1 MTCFFRSAFIGVTV
15 FALVLAGI
23 AKRDKP
29 QVTDITIGWK
39 DNILSIYHPQIP
51 GGKIDTWYLEAY
63 CRPGSTDRP
72 WNETTIGHRTELVSI
87 NESRTEIKLKCT
99 LGDGVRVDHL
109 IRATRTGV
117 SFDLIAK
124 NPTEKV
130 SEAHWAQPCIRGGE
144 FTGKG
149 ADETDD
155 AYAYIKK
162 SFIFQDKDDI
172 PDFLPTKDWATKAR
186 YVPGQVWCPKNVNR
200 DDVNPRPLHPSA
212 PHKNIIGCVSA
223 DKKWLMASVWE
234 PYQELFQG
242 VIRCIHSDFRIG
254 GLGPGETKK
263 IRGKMYLLPNDV
275 PALLALHEKEF
286 PDKDKKH

>member
-1 MTCFFRSAFIGVTV
+1 MTCLFRSAFIGITA
-15 FALVLAGI
+15 FALILS
-23 AKRDKP
+23 AKSKREKSE
-29 QVTDITIGWK
+29 VSDITIGWK

-87 NESRTEIKLKCT
+87 NEARTEIKLRCT
-99 LGDGVRVDHL
+99 LEDGVRVDHL

-117 SFDLIAK
+117 SFDLIAE

-130 SEAHWAQPCIRGGE
+130 SEAHWAQPCIRVGK
-144 FTGKG
+144 FTGHG
-149 ADETDD
+149 ADRTDD
-155 AYAYIKK
+155 AYAYIKQ

-186 YVPGQVWCPKNVNR
+186 YVPGQVWCPENVNR

-212 PHKNIIGCVSA
+212 PHKNIIGCVSG
-223 DKKWLMASVWE
+223 DKKWLMASVWD

-254 GLGPGETKK
+254 GLDPGETKK
-263 IRGKMYLLPNDV
+263 IRGKMYLLPNDI
-275 PALLALHEKEF
+275 PALLALHKKEF
-286 PDKDKKH
+286 PEKTKQN

>member
-39 DNILSIYHPQIP
+39 DNILSIYHSQIP

-99 LGDGVRVDHL
+99 LEDGVRVDHL

-130 SEAHWAQPCIRGGE
+130 SEAHWAQPCIRVGE

-263 IRGKMYLLPNDV
+263 IRGKMYLLPNDI
-275 PALLALHEKEF
+275 PALLALNEKEF
-286 PDKDKKH
+286 PDKAKKH

>member
-1 MTCFFRSAFIGVTV
+1 MTCFFRSAFIGIAAFVLI
-15 FALVLAGI
+15 LVGI
-23 AKRDKP
+23 AKRDTS

-72 WNETTIGHRTELVSI
+72 WNETTISHRTELVSI
-87 NESRTEIKLKCT
+87 NDLKTEIKLKCT
-99 LGDGVRVDHL
+99 LEDGVRVDHL

-117 SFDLIAK
+117 SFDLIAN
-124 NPTEKV
+124 NPTGKV
-130 SEAHWAQPCIRGGE
+130 SEAHWAQPCIRVGK
-144 FTGKG
+144 FTGQG

-254 GLGPGETKK
+254 GLKPGETKK

-286 PDKDKKH
+286 PDKAKKH

>member
-1 MTCFFRSAFIGVTV
+1 MTCFFRSAFIGIAAFVLI
-15 FALVLAGI
+15 LVGI
-23 AKRDKP
+23 AKRDTS

-63 CRPGSTDRP
+63 CRPGSTNRP
-72 WNETTIGHRTELVSI
+72 WNETTISHRTELVSI
-87 NESRTEIKLKCT
+87 NDLKTEIKLKCT
-99 LGDGVRVDHL
+99 LEDGVRVDHL

-117 SFDLIAK
+117 SFDLIA
-124 NPTEKV
+124 NNTTGKV
-130 SEAHWAQPCIRGGE
+130 SEAHWAQPCIRVGK
-144 FTGKG
+144 FTGQG

-254 GLGPGETKK
+254 GLKPGETKK

-286 PDKDKKH
+286 PDKAKKH

>member
-1 MTCFFRSAFIGVTV
+1 MTCFFRSAFIGITV

-99 LGDGVRVDHL
+99 LEDGVRVDHL

-117 SFDLIAK
+117 SFDLIAN
-124 NPTEKV
+124 NPTGKV
-130 SEAHWAQPCIRGGE
+130 SEAHWAQPCIRVGE

-263 IRGKMYLLPNDV
+263 IRGKMYILPNDV

-286 PDKDKKH
+286 PDKAKKH

>member
-1 MTCFFRSAFIGVTV
+1 MTCFFRSAFIGIAAFVLI
-15 FALVLAGI
+15 LVGI
-23 AKRDKP
+23 AKRDTS

-72 WNETTIGHRTELVSI
+72 WNETTISHRTELVSI
-87 NESRTEIKLKCT
+87 NDLKTEIKLKCT
-99 LGDGVRVDHL
+99 LEDGVRVDHL

-117 SFDLIAK
+117 SFDLIAN
-124 NPTEKV
+124 NPTGKV
-130 SEAHWAQPCIRGGE
+130 SEAHWAQPCISVGK
-144 FTGKG
+144 FTGQG

-254 GLGPGETKK
+254 GLKPGETKK

-286 PDKDKKH
+286 PDKAKKH

>member
-1 MTCFFRSAFIGVTV
+1 MTCFFRSAFIGITAFV
-15 FALVLAGI
+15 LVLTGI
-23 AKRDKP
+23 AKRDTPK
-29 QVTDITIGWK
+29 VTDITISWK
-39 DNILSIYHPQIP
+39 DNILSVYHPQIP

-63 CRPGSTDRP
+63 CRPGSTDRA
-72 WNETTIGHRTELVSI
+72 WNETTISHRTELVSI
-87 NESRTEIKLKCT
+87 NDSRTEIKLKCT
-99 LGDGVRVDHL
+99 LEDGVRVDHL
-109 IRATRTGV
+109 IRATKTGV
-117 SFDLIAK
+117 SFELIAK
-124 NPTEKV
+124 NPTGKV
-130 SEAHWAQPCIRGGE
+130 SEAHWAQPCIRVGK
-144 FTGKG
+144 FTGQG

-162 SFIFQDKDDI
+162 SFIFQDKDEI
-172 PDFLPTKDWATKAR
+172 PDFLPTKDWATEAR

-200 DDVNPRPLHPSA
+200 DDVNPRPLHPFP

-223 DKKWLMASVWE
+223 DNKWLMASVWE

-254 GLGPGETKK
+254 GLKPGETKK

-286 PDKDKKH
+286 PEKAKKH

>member
-1 MTCFFRSAFIGVTV
+1 MICFFRSAFIGVTV

-130 SEAHWAQPCIRGGE
+130 SEAHWAQPCIRVGE

-200 DDVNPRPLHPSA
+200 DDVNPRPLHPSP

-263 IRGKMYLLPNDV
+263 IRGKMYILPNDV

-286 PDKDKKH
+286 PDKAKKH

>member
-1 MTCFFRSAFIGVTV
+1 MTCFFRSAFIGIAAFVLI
-15 FALVLAGI
+15 LVGI
-23 AKRDKP
+23 AKRDTS

-72 WNETTIGHRTELVSI
+72 WNETTISHRTELVSI
-87 NESRTEIKLKCT
+87 NDLKTEIKLKCT
-99 LGDGVRVDHL
+99 LEDGVRVDHL

-124 NPTEKV
+124 NPTGKV
-130 SEAHWAQPCIRGGE
+130 SEAHWAQPCTRVGK
-144 FTGKG
+144 FTGQG

-254 GLGPGETKK
+254 GLKPGETKK

-286 PDKDKKH
+286 PDKAKKH

>member
-1 MTCFFRSAFIGVTV
+1 MTCFFRSAFIGIAAFVLI
-15 FALVLAGI
+15 LVGI
-23 AKRDKP
+23 AKRDTS

-63 CRPGSTDRP
+63 CRPGSTNRP
-72 WNETTIGHRTELVSI
+72 WNETTISHRTELVSI
-87 NESRTEIKLKCT
+87 NDLKTEIKLKCT
-99 LGDGVRVDHL
+99 LEDGVRVDHL

-117 SFDLIAK
+117 SFDLIAN
-124 NPTEKV
+124 NPTGKV
-130 SEAHWAQPCIRGGE
+130 SEAHWAQPCIRVGK
-144 FTGKG
+144 FTGQG

-254 GLGPGETKK
+254 GLKPGETKK

-286 PDKDKKH
+286 PDKAKKH

>member
-1 MTCFFRSAFIGVTV
+1 MTCFFRSAFIGIAAFVLI
-15 FALVLAGI
+15 LVGI
-23 AKRDKP
+23 AKRDTS
-29 QVTDITIGWK
+29 QVTDITIVWK

-72 WNETTIGHRTELVSI
+72 WNETTISHRTELVSI
-87 NESRTEIKLKCT
+87 NDLKTEIKLKCT
-99 LGDGVRVDHL
+99 LEDGVRVDHL

-117 SFDLIAK
+117 SFDLIAN
-124 NPTEKV
+124 NPTGKV
-130 SEAHWAQPCIRGGE
+130 SEAHWAQPCIRVGK
-144 FTGKG
+144 FTGQG

-254 GLGPGETKK
+254 GLKPGETKK

-286 PDKDKKH
+286 PDKAKKH

>member
-1 MTCFFRSAFIGVTV
+1 MTCFFRSAFIGIAAFVLI
-15 FALVLAGI
+15 LVGI
-23 AKRDKP
+23 AKRDTS

-72 WNETTIGHRTELVSI
+72 WNETTISHRTELVSI
-87 NESRTEIKLKCT
+87 NDLKTEIKLKCT
-99 LGDGVRVDHL
+99 LEDGVRVDHL

-124 NPTEKV
+124 NPTGKV
-130 SEAHWAQPCIRGGE
+130 SEAHWAQPCIRVGK
-144 FTGKG
+144 FTGQG

-254 GLGPGETKK
+254 GLKPGETKK

-286 PDKDKKH
+286 PDKAKKH

>member
-1 MTCFFRSAFIGVTV
+1 MTCFFRSAFIGIAAFVLI
-15 FALVLAGI
+15 LVGI
-23 AKRDKP
+23 AKRDTS

-72 WNETTIGHRTELVSI
+72 WNETTISHRTELVSI
-87 NESRTEIKLKCT
+87 NDLKTEIKLKCT
-99 LGDGVRVDHL
+99 LEDGVRVDHL

-124 NPTEKV
+124 NPTRKV
-130 SEAHWAQPCIRGGE
+130 SEAHWAQPCIRVGK
-144 FTGKG
+144 FTGQG

-254 GLGPGETKK
+254 GLKPGETKK

-286 PDKDKKH
+286 PDKAKKH

>member
-1 MTCFFRSAFIGVTV
+1 MLI
-15 FALVLAGI
+15 LVGI
-23 AKRDKP
+23 AKRDTS

-72 WNETTIGHRTELVSI
+72 WNETTISHRTELVSI
-87 NESRTEIKLKCT
+87 NDLKTEIKLKCT
-99 LGDGVRVDHL
+99 LEDGVRVDHL

-117 SFDLIAK
+117 SFDLIAN
-124 NPTEKV
+124 NPTGKV
-130 SEAHWAQPCIRGGE
+130 SEAHWAQPCIRVGK
-144 FTGKG
+144 FTGQG

-254 GLGPGETKK
+254 GLKPGETKK

-286 PDKDKKH
+286 PDKAKKH

>member
-1 MTCFFRSAFIGVTV
+1 MTCFFRSAFIGIAAFVLI
-15 FALVLAGI
+15 LVGI
-23 AKRDKP
+23 AKRDTS

-72 WNETTIGHRTELVSI
+72 WNETTISHRTELVSI
-87 NESRTEIKLKCT
+87 NDLKTEIKLKCT
-99 LGDGVRVDHL
+99 LEDGVRVDHL

-117 SFDLIAK
+117 SFDLIAN
-124 NPTEKV
+124 NPTRKV
-130 SEAHWAQPCIRGGE
+130 SEAHWAQPCIRVGK
-144 FTGKG
+144 FTGQG

-254 GLGPGETKK
+254 GLKPGETKK

-275 PALLALHEKEF
+275 PALLALHKKEF
-286 PDKDKKH
+286 PDKAKKH

>member
-1 MTCFFRSAFIGVTV
+1 MTCFFRSAFIGIAAFVLI
-15 FALVLAGI
+15 LVGI
-23 AKRDKP
+23 AKRDTS

-72 WNETTIGHRTELVSI
+72 WNETTISHRTELVSI
-87 NESRTEIKLKCT
+87 NNLKTEIKLKCT
-99 LGDGVRVDHL
+99 LEDGVRVDHL

-117 SFDLIAK
+117 SFDLIAN
-124 NPTEKV
+124 NPTGKV
-130 SEAHWAQPCIRGGE
+130 SEAHWAQPCIRVGK
-144 FTGKG
+144 FTGQG

-254 GLGPGETKK
+254 GLKPGETKK

-286 PDKDKKH
+286 PDKAKKH

>member
-15 FALVLAGI
+15 FALVLTGI

-39 DNILSIYHPQIP
+39 DNILSIYHSQIP

-99 LGDGVRVDHL
+99 LEDGVRVDHL

-130 SEAHWAQPCIRGGE
+130 SEAHWAQPCIRVGE

-263 IRGKMYLLPNDV
+263 IRGKMYLLPNDI

-286 PDKDKKH
+286 PDKTKKH

>member
-1 MTCFFRSAFIGVTV
+1 MTCFFRSAFIGITAFV
-15 FALVLAGI
+15 LVLAGI
-23 AKRDKP
+23 AKRDTP

-63 CRPGSTDRP
+63 CRPGSTDRA
-72 WNETTIGHRTELVSI
+72 WNETTISHRTELVSI
-87 NESRTEIKLKCT
+87 NDSRTEIKLKCT
-99 LGDGVRVDHL
+99 LEDGVRVDHL
-109 IRATRTGV
+109 IRATKTGV
-117 SFDLIAK
+117 SFELIAK
-124 NPTEKV
+124 NPTGKV
-130 SEAHWAQPCIRGGE
+130 SEAHWAQPCIRVGK
-144 FTGKG
+144 FTGQG

-162 SFIFQDKDDI
+162 SFIFQDKDEI
-172 PDFLPTKDWATKAR
+172 PDFLPTKDWATEAR

-200 DDVNPRPLHPSA
+200 DDVNPRPLHPFP

-254 GLGPGETKK
+254 DLKPGETKK

-275 PALLALHEKEF
+275 PALLALHEREF
-286 PDKDKKH
+286 PEKTKKH

>member
-72 WNETTIGHRTELVSI
+72 WNETTIGHRTELVLI

-99 LGDGVRVDHL
+99 LEDGVRVDHL

-130 SEAHWAQPCIRGGE
+130 SEAHWAQPCIRVGE

-263 IRGKMYLLPNDV
+263 IRGKMYLLPNDI

-286 PDKDKKH
+286 PDKTKKH

>member
-1 MTCFFRSAFIGVTV
+1 MTCFFRSAFIGIAAFVLI
-15 FALVLAGI
+15 LVGI
-23 AKRDKP
+23 AKRDTS

-72 WNETTIGHRTELVSI
+72 WNETTISHRTELVSI
-87 NESRTEIKLKCT
+87 NDLKTEIKLKCT
-99 LGDGVRVDHL
+99 LEDGVRVDHL
-109 IRATRTGV
+109 RRATRTGV
-117 SFDLIAK
+117 SFDLIAN
-124 NPTEKV
+124 NPTGKV
-130 SEAHWAQPCIRGGE
+130 SEAHWAQPCIRVGK
-144 FTGKG
+144 FTGQG

-254 GLGPGETKK
+254 GLKPGETKK

-286 PDKDKKH
+286 PDKAKKH